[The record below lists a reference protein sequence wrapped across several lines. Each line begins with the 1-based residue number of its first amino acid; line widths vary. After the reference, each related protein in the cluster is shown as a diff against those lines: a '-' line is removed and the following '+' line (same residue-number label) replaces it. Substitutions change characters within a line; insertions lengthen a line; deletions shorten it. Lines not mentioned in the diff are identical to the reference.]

1 MRRISSERLVLEP
14 VVVANAATLWRIMQ
28 SGGLREYQDVPRYT
42 REEFVKR
49 VAARPKLFDA
59 RATGRFE
66 WLIVPSATGRA
77 VGWVSLRVGD
87 HQRGTAEIGYSI
99 LAAFRDR
106 GYATEAARA
115 VVDYAFRE
123 SDVTQVDA
131 CCVPENTA
139 SRRLLARAGF
149 EEIRVQKNGAIVRGR
164 PVDIVIFEAHRETW
178 RNPATTPGDLPA
190 QGSSANSTVTPASAN
205 AK

>member
-1 MRRISSERLVLEP
+1 MRRIYSARLVLEP
-14 VVVANAATLWRIMQ
+14 VVAANAATLWRIMQ
-28 SGGLREYQDVPRYT
+28 SGGLREFQDVPRYA

-59 RATGRFE
+59 RASGRFE
-66 WLIVPSATGRA
+66 WLIVPSAQERA

-87 HQRGTAEIGYSI
+87 HQRGTAEIGYSV
-99 LAAFRDR
+99 LAAFREN

-123 SDVTQVDA
+123 SDVRQVDA
-131 CCVPENTA
+131 CCVPENAA

-149 EEIRVQKNGAIVRGR
+149 AETHVQKNGAIVRGR

-178 RNPATTPGDLPA
+178 TNEPTAPGDASA
-190 QGSSANSTVTPASAN
+190 QGSSANSIVKPASAN